1 MEHTI
6 APVAGGKIQ
15 ITFTLS
21 LEERAKFESRALRQA
36 GNGLTIKGFRPG
48 HVPDEVLRQQIGEA
62 ELQQET
68 MWAAVKEFYPKLV
81 KSLDLEVV
89 GQPSL
94 VLQSHQPFVI
104 HVTVAKLPEVDLGKW
119 DKAKVKRRQVKV
131 DEAEVGKLIEQ
142 IRDSRASEAA
152 VAREA
157 KLGDRVEMDF
167 EISLGGVVMAGGKQ
181 VGYPAIL
188 GSNQLVPGI
197 EDNLVGLKVNEEK
210 RFEVTF
216 PASYRQDLAGQ
227 KAQVWTKVR
236 QVFERTLPELTDE
249 FVRGLGK
256 FAAVAEFKEKLE
268 QNLLAEKEAVEG
280 QRLEREMLEAV
291 VGRASFGEIPQV
303 LLANEAEQMLHELKH
318 GIVDKGLEWS
328 QYLMSI
334 QKDEAALKSE
344 FSQPAERRVK
354 VALIVRAFAKQ
365 EQLEADELAVE
376 QEMAHSLEHYA
387 GDKRATAQFN
397 SDDYRSYVRQ
407 VLTNRRVIEWLKKR
421 LAE

>member
-1 MEHTI
+1 M
-6 APVAGGKIQ
+6 
-15 ITFTLS
+15 
-21 LEERAKFESRALRQA
+21 
-36 GNGLTIKGFRPG
+36 
-48 HVPDEVLRQQIGEA
+48 
-62 ELQQET
+62 
-68 MWAAVKEFYPKLV
+68 
-81 KSLDLEVV
+81 
-89 GQPSL
+89 
-94 VLQSHQPFVI
+94 
-104 HVTVAKLPEVDLGKW
+104 
-119 DKAKVKRRQVKV
+119 
-131 DEAEVGKLIEQ
+131 
-142 IRDSRASEAA
+142 
-152 VAREA
+152 
-157 KLGDRVEMDF
+157 
-167 EISLGGVVMAGGKQ
+167 
-181 VGYPAIL
+181 
-188 GSNQLVPGI
+188 
-197 EDNLVGLKVNEEK
+197 
-210 RFEVTF
+210 
-216 PASYRQDLAGQ
+216 
-227 KAQVWTKVR
+227 
-236 QVFERTLPELTDE
+236 TDE

-354 VALIVRAFAKQ
+354 VALVVRAFAQK
-365 EQLEADELAVE
+365 ENLEADELAVE

-387 GDKRATAQFN
+387 GDERATAQFN

-407 VLTNRRVIEWLKKR
+407 VLANRRVIEWLKKR